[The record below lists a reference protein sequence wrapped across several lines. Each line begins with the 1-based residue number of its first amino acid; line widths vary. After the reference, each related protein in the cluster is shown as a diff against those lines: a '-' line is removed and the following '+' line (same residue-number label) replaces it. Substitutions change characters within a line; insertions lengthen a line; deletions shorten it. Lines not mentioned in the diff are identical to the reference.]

1 MPNVSFRLLFQV
13 LSSEQSI
20 LARTDQKAYT
30 LFSVL
35 GVFMVFFIVYYRL
48 MAINLFIPVMLGVY
62 FPAALLTILSLLRTL
77 LPRFQRAV
85 SISDEH
91 APEPDP
97 TFFGGIREFSSS
109 EAYYIYI
116 KDLEAD
122 DDLALKQLSRQV
134 YALAGINLIKNTQL
148 RWAMVAFTVAI
159 TTNLV
164 MILSTFVSVG
174 LDFLSGSDLP

>member
-1 MPNVSFRLLFQV
+1 MDFATPKSGSKFTTMPNVSFRLLFQV

-62 FPAALLTILSLLRTL
+62 FPAVLLTILSLLRTM

-97 TFFGGIREFSSS
+97 TFFGGIRSSV
-109 EAYYIYI
+109 
-116 KDLEAD
+116 
-122 DDLALKQLSRQV
+122 RV
-134 YALAGINLIKNTQL
+134 RHT
-148 RWAMVAFTVAI
+148 TVI
-159 TTNLV
+159 
-164 MILSTFVSVG
+164 
-174 LDFLSGSDLP
+174 